1 MRNDYAKGL
10 AMSPDTL
17 PLSAHLT
24 ASSSLLPAVKLWE
37 VYLNDK
43 GRSPHTVKAFSAD
56 IQLLNSYLPSDK
68 PLGGITTDDLNNFLA
83 WLQTRRGV
91 PCSPKSL
98 ARRITALKSFFR
110 WLQKGGILAIDP
122 AEKVIQQSVMSPLP
136 EILTLE
142 ERLRVLEVAGRHRTD
157 ARPDAR
163 PYALVALLLAT
174 GIKKGECLA
183 LSPNHLDLDN
193 PDGSQVFIRYASPA
207 SRYKE
212 RKIALPAEWVSAWQ
226 EYSAQYP
233 ATVERIFP
241 WSQRRLEYLL
251 EDLGEEAGLS
261 KHLSFDMCRWTAVVT
276 DFQNGMEAEKIRQ
289 KLGISK
295 IQYREIGLKIGKLAG
310 VEPVS
315 E

>member
-1 MRNDYAKGL
+1 
-10 AMSPDTL
+10 MSPDSI

-24 ASSSLLPAVKLWE
+24 PNSPLPPAVKLWE
-37 VYLNDK
+37 VYLADK
-43 GRSPHTVKAFSAD
+43 GRSPHTIKAFSAD
-56 IQLLNSYLPSDK
+56 IQLLSSYLPPDRPIGS
-68 PLGGITTDDLNNFLA
+68 ITTDDLNNFLS

-110 WLQKGGILAIDP
+110 WLQKGGVLVTDP
-122 AEKVIQQSVMSPLP
+122 AEKVVQQSVMSPLP
-136 EILTLE
+136 KILTPE
-142 ERLRVLEVAGRHRTD
+142 ERLRVLEVANRHRTNP
-157 ARPDAR
+157 RPDTR

-193 PDGSQVFIRYASPA
+193 PDSPQVFIRYASPA

-212 RKIALPAEWVSAWQ
+212 RKIALPAEWVTAWH
-226 EYSAQYP
+226 EYAAQYP
-233 ATVERIFP
+233 AEERVFP

-310 VEPVS
+310 VEPTQ

>member
-1 MRNDYAKGL
+1 MT
-10 AMSPDTL
+10 PDPT

-24 ASSSLLPAVKLWE
+24 TATPLAPAIKLWE
-37 VYLNDK
+37 MYLTDK
-43 GRSPHTVKAFSAD
+43 GRSPHTIKAFSAD
-56 IQLLNSYLPSDK
+56 MHLLGSYLAPDK
-68 PLGGITTDDLNNFLA
+68 AIAAITTADLNNFLN
-83 WLQTRRGV
+83 WLQTQRGI

-110 WLQKGGILAIDP
+110 WLQKGGILATDP
-122 AEKVIQQSVMSPLP
+122 AEKVVQQSVMSPLP
-136 EILTLE
+136 EILTPAE
-142 ERLRVLEVAGRHRTD
+142 HQRVLEIADRHRMATK
-157 ARPDAR
+157 PDAR
-163 PYALVALLLAT
+163 PYTLVALLLAT

-193 PDGSQVFIRYASPA
+193 PGGPLLFIRYTNAA

-212 RKIALPAEWVSAWQ
+212 RKIALPTEWVTAWR
-226 EYSAQYP
+226 EYAAQY
-233 ATVERIFP
+233 AIEERVFP

-251 EDLGEEAGLS
+251 EDLGEEAGLG

-276 DFQNGMEAEKIRQ
+276 DYKNGMEPEKIRQ

-295 IQYREIGLKIGKLAG
+295 IQFREVGLKIRKLAG
-310 VEPVS
+310 ETPTI

>member
-1 MRNDYAKGL
+1 
-10 AMSPDTL
+10 MSPDSS

-24 ASSSLLPAVKLWE
+24 SASPLLPAVKLWE
-37 VYLNDK
+37 VYLVDK

-56 IQLLNSYLPSDK
+56 IQLLGSYLPPDK
-68 PLGGITTDDLNNFLA
+68 SLGSITTDDLNNFLA

-91 PCSPKSL
+91 PCSPKTL
-98 ARRITALKSFFR
+98 ARRITSLKSFFR
-110 WLQKGGILAIDP
+110 WLQKGGILAMDP
-122 AEKVIQQSVMSPLP
+122 AEKVVQQSVMSPLP
-136 EILTLE
+136 EILTPE
-142 ERLRVLEVAGRHRTD
+142 ERLRVLEVANRHRTD
-157 ARPDAR
+157 TRADAR
-163 PYALVALLLAT
+163 PYTLVALLLAT

-193 PDGSQVFIRYASPA
+193 PDGPQVFIRYTSPS

-212 RKIALPAEWVSAWQ
+212 RKIALPAEWVSAWH
-226 EYSAQYP
+226 EYAAQYP
-233 ATVERIFP
+233 GAAERVFP

-251 EDLGEEAGLS
+251 EDLGEEAGLP

-276 DFQNGMEAEKIRQ
+276 DFLNGMDAEKIRQ

-295 IQYREIGLKIGKLAG
+295 IQYREIGLKIRKLAG
-310 VEPVS
+310 VEPTV

>member
-1 MRNDYAKGL
+1 MTPE
-10 AMSPDTL
+10 ST

-24 ASSSLLPAVKLWE
+24 PGSSLMPAVKLWE
-37 VYLNDK
+37 VYLADK
-43 GRSPHTVKAFSAD
+43 GRSPHTIKAFSAD
-56 IQLLNSYLPSDK
+56 IQLLGGYLPPDRAI
-68 PLGGITTDDLNNFLA
+68 GTITTDDLNNFLS

-91 PCSPKSL
+91 PCSPKTL

-110 WLQKGGILAIDP
+110 WLQKGGVITTDP
-122 AEKVIQQSVMSPLP
+122 AEKVVQQSVMSPLP
-136 EILTLE
+136 EILTPE
-142 ERLRVLEVAGRHRTD
+142 ERQRILEAANRHRQD

-163 PYALVALLLAT
+163 PYTLVALLLAT
-174 GIKKGECLA
+174 GIKKGEALA

-193 PDGSQVFIRYASPA
+193 PDGPLVFIRYASPA

-212 RKIALPAEWVSAWQ
+212 RKISIPSEWVAAWH
-226 EYSAQYP
+226 EYTRQYP
-233 ATVERIFP
+233 AVERLFP

-276 DFQNGMEAEKIRQ
+276 DFQDGMDPEKIRQ

-295 IQYREIGLKIGKLAG
+295 IQFREVGLKIRKLSGA
-310 VEPVS
+310 EPAIN
-315 E
+315 

>member
-1 MRNDYAKGL
+1 
-10 AMSPDTL
+10 MSTDTI

-24 ASSSLLPAVKLWE
+24 PSSPLLPAVKLWE
-37 VYLNDK
+37 VYLADK

-56 IQLLNSYLPSDK
+56 IQLLGSYLPPDR
-68 PLGGITTDDLNNFLA
+68 PLGSITTDDLNNFLA

-91 PCSPKSL
+91 PCSPKTL

-110 WLQKGGILAIDP
+110 WLQKGGILVTDP
-122 AEKVIQQSVMSPLP
+122 AEKVVQQSVMSPLP
-136 EILTLE
+136 EILTPA

-193 PDGSQVFIRYASPA
+193 PDGPQVFIRYASPA

-212 RKIALPAEWVSAWQ
+212 RKIALPVEWVAAWH

-233 ATVERIFP
+233 ATVERVFP

-276 DFQNGMEAEKIRQ
+276 DLINGMEAEKIRQ

-310 VEPVS
+310 VEPG
-315 E
+315 